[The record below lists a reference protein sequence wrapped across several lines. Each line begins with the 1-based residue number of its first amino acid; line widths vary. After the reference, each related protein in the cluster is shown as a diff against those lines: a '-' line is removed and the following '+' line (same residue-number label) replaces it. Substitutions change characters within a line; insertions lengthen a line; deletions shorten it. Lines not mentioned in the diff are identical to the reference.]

1 MIPVVLVTGV
11 MTVLP
16 ANPAALV
23 VPQPRGVAQEIMTVT
38 GEVEEVDR
46 SGRTVTI
53 RAGNTVQAP
62 VYVGPDMPIFDQ
74 LSRGD
79 GVVIRYYDAL
89 IVEVTPGARMQ
100 PLTDTT
106 AEARKKLERP
116 DALVLQQ
123 VTLVVTI
130 DAIDASTGMVTYHD
144 VSNRRVQRMVQQRQ
158 LMEGIKAGDVVTLRQ
173 TRAQAVSIEKR
184 P

>member
-1 MIPVVLVTGV
+1 MPVYSLIVAMLSLAAFQ
-11 MTVLP
+11 LP
-16 ANPAALV
+16 SIGMSAEQGELGFRLAPK
-23 VPQPRGVAQEIMTVT
+23 GVAWE
-38 GEVEEVDR
+38 
-46 SGRTVTI
+46 
-53 RAGNTVQAP
+53 
-62 VYVGPDMPIFDQ
+62 
-74 LSRGD
+74 
-79 GVVIRYYDAL
+79 

-106 AEARKKLERP
+106 AEARKRLERP

>member
-1 MIPVVLVTGV
+1 M
-11 MTVLP
+11 
-16 ANPAALV
+16 
-23 VPQPRGVAQEIMTVT
+23 
-38 GEVEEVDR
+38 
-46 SGRTVTI
+46 
-53 RAGNTVQAP
+53 
-62 VYVGPDMPIFDQ
+62 
-74 LSRGD
+74 
-79 GVVIRYYDAL
+79 
-89 IVEVTPGARMQ
+89 
-100 PLTDTT
+100 
-106 AEARKKLERP
+106 
-116 DALVLQQ
+116 VLQQ